1 MVIAWIA
8 TKTEPQLSDAF
19 RAAQWDIKDF
29 SPADLVP
36 ANLSRS
42 SNLDV
47 IVIEVMDRAL
57 LEKCREIC
65 NASIAPV
72 FAVVPDLAY
81 AQSVL
86 ESGADD
92 FMVAP
97 ANPMEAILRVS
108 KLARTEG
115 LVRVGDLE
123 IDMSAWRVTVAGQ
136 RVQLS
141 PMEFRLLAC
150 LAKRAGQLVSHATIL
165 EEVWGWESERGTVA
179 QVKNYIG
186 RLRRKIEPGM
196 ENPQYIVTIKGE
208 GYRLR
213 NQRQW
218 KENHRETGDSN
229 D

>member
-8 TKTEPQLSDAF
+8 TRTEPELSDAF

-29 SPADLVP
+29 SPTELVP

-42 SNLDV
+42 STLDV
-47 IVIEVMDRAL
+47 IVIEVLDRTL

-72 FAVVPDLAY
+72 FAMVPDLAY

-108 KLARTEG
+108 NLARTEG
-115 LVRVGDLE
+115 LIRVGDLE
-123 IDMSAWRVTVAGQ
+123 IDLSAWRVTAGGQ

-141 PMEFRLLAC
+141 PVEFRLLAC
-150 LAKRAGQLVSHATIL
+150 LAKRVGQMVSHTTIL
-165 EEVWGWESERGTVA
+165 EEVWGWEAEHGTMA

-186 RLRRKIEPGM
+186 RLRRKIEPDS
-196 ENPQYIVTIKGE
+196 EHSQYIVTIKGE

-213 NQRQW
+213 NQSQW
-218 KENHRETGDSN
+218 NENRSQKGNSED
-229 D
+229 